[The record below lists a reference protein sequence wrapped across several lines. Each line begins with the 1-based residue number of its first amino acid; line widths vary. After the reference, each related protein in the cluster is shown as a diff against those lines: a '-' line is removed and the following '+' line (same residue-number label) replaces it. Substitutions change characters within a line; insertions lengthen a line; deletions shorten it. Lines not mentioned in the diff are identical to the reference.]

1 MMRRLL
7 ALLLGAGLSLAGPP
21 ALPADDAA
29 VPSFRWDGP
38 IGPVAAEYIET
49 RLARAAGSGAPLVIL
64 GLDTPGGLD
73 TSMRD
78 IVRAIQAS
86 PIPVAVWVGP
96 SGSRAASA
104 GCVIGLAA
112 HLLVMA
118 PGTNIGAAHPV
129 TVGGGAPDSTMNAKM
144 VADAEAYIV
153 SLARHRQRNE
163 TWAREAVTKSV
174 SAAADEAVRLGVA
187 DFVAADLEA
196 LLAAAHGRTVD
207 TIGGPRALD
216 TANARL
222 ERLERDWR
230 TDLLAFI
237 GDPNVAYILLLLG
250 IYGLFFEMAN
260 PGALFPGIFGAIA
273 LILGLYG
280 LSNLPLSGAGL
291 LLLLAGI
298 AMLLLEI
305 KITSHGLLT
314 VGGVAALLAGSLL
327 LLDTPLPFFR
337 VSLAVILPAVAVTA
351 LFFGILV
358 GKGLL
363 AQKRRPVTGPEA
375 LVGRTAIVRER
386 LAPSGAVFVDGTHW
400 SARLEGAE
408 GAEPGEAVRIVGVD
422 DLRLRVRRSEST
434 QT

>member
-1 MMRRLL
+1 MMRWPSALALAAGLLL
-7 ALLLGAGLSLAGPP
+7 AGAPDAP
-21 ALPADDAA
+21 AESTTVAA
-29 VPSFRWDGP
+29 LRWDGP
-38 IGPVAAEYIET
+38 IGPVAAGYVAKQ
-49 RLARAAGSGAPLVIL
+49 LDRAAESGASLAVL

-73 TSMRD
+73 TSMRE

-86 PIPVAVWVGP
+86 PVPVAVWVGP

-129 TVGGGAPDSTMNAKM
+129 SVGGGTPDSTMGAKM
-144 VADAEAYIV
+144 VADAEAYATA
-153 SLARHRQRNE
+153 LARQRGRNE

-187 DFVAADLEA
+187 DFVAPDLEA
-196 LLAAAHGRTVD
+196 LVAAADGRTVD
-207 TIGGPRALD
+207 TVDGPRTLA
-216 TANARL
+216 TAGARII
-222 ERLERDWR
+222 EIDRDWR

-280 LSNLPLSGAGL
+280 LSNLPLNGAGL

-305 KITSHGLLT
+305 KVTSHGLLT

-337 VSLAVILPAVAVTA
+337 VSLAVILPAVAVTT
-351 LFFGILV
+351 LFFGVLV
-358 GKGLL
+358 AKGVL
-363 AQKRRPVTGPEA
+363 AQRRRPVTGHAA
-375 LVGRTAIVRER
+375 LLGRTAVVRER
-386 LAPSGAVFVDGTHW
+386 LAPTGAVFLDGTHW
-400 SARLEGAE
+400 TARLEGADA
-408 GAEPGEAVRIVGVD
+408 AEPGEEVRVVGTEE
-422 DLRLRVRRSEST
+422 LRLRVRRNV
-434 QT
+434 

>member
-1 MMRRLL
+1 
-7 ALLLGAGLSLAGPP
+7 
-21 ALPADDAA
+21 
-29 VPSFRWDGP
+29 
-38 IGPVAAEYIET
+38 
-49 RLARAAGSGAPLVIL
+49 
-64 GLDTPGGLD
+64 
-73 TSMRD
+73 
-78 IVRAIQAS
+78 
-86 PIPVAVWVGP
+86 
-96 SGSRAASA
+96 
-104 GCVIGLAA
+104 
-112 HLLVMA
+112 
-118 PGTNIGAAHPV
+118 
-129 TVGGGAPDSTMNAKM
+129 
-144 VADAEAYIV
+144 V